1 MKKPQNLFFRNEAGR
16 YLRCSTRTIDRLREK
31 GELKWFKL
39 KGRIVLRKESLDAY
53 IKRSEQAA
61 ETA

>member
-1 MKKPQNLFFRNEAGR
+1 MEKSQDLLFRNEASK
-16 YLRCSTRTIDRLREK
+16 YLRCSTRTIDRLRRR

-39 KGRIVLRKESLDAY
+39 KGRIVLRKESIEAY